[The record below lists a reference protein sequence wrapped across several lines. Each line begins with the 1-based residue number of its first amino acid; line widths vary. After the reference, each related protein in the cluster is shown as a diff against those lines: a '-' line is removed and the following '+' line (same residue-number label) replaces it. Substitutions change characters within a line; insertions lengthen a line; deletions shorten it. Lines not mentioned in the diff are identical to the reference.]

1 MTICLSKEGCQKNNI
16 SLAEALL
23 MLAIHNN
30 ADLDMAQKEL
40 IKKGYITADRDDLFQ
55 QVGWRLTNKGTEVI
69 DFVIVDSDK
78 KQEPNDRL
86 IQLATRL
93 KEIFPKGKK
102 DGTNYYWA
110 DGVALIVRRLK
121 LFFKKYD
128 ASLNDIFNEEAHIMT
143 VKDYNKFIDD
153 RIVQAATKYVQGF
166 NGNYQYMRLL
176 KYFIFKEK
184 VGAAGE
190 VEGDSELISYIENA
204 GQEENLRNDWTS
216 TIN

>member
-1 MTICLSKEGCQKNNI
+1 MTTVCLNKKAAQQNGI
-16 SLAEALL
+16 TIDEALL
-23 MLAIHNN
+23 MLVIHNK
-30 ADLDMAQKEL
+30 ADLERAEKTLIQKGL
-40 IKKGYITADRDDLFQ
+40 ITAERNDLFQ
-55 QVGWRLTNKGTEVI
+55 QVGWRLTNKGTEVL
-69 DFVIVDSDK
+69 DSVIMDSDK
-78 KQEPNDRL
+78 EQEPQDRL

-121 LFFKKYD
+121 LFFKKYG
-128 ASLNDIFNEEAHIMT
+128 
-143 VKDYNKFIDD
+143 NKFTDEQ
-153 RIVQAATKYVQGF
+153 IVQATEKYVQGF

-184 VGAAGE
+184 VGANGE

-216 TIN
+216 SLS

>member
-1 MTICLSKEGCQKNNI
+1 MTTVCLNKKAAQQNGI
-16 SLAEALL
+16 TIDEALL
-23 MLAIHNN
+23 MLVIHNK
-30 ADLDMAQKEL
+30 ADLERAEKAL
-40 IKKGYITADRDDLFQ
+40 IQEGLITAERNDLFQ
-55 QVGWRLTNKGTEVI
+55 QVGWRLTNKGTEVL
-69 DFVIVDSDK
+69 DSVIMDSDK
-78 KQEPNDRL
+78 EQEPQDRL

-121 LFFKKYD
+121 LFFKKYG
-128 ASLNDIFNEEAHIMT
+128 
-143 VKDYNKFIDD
+143 NKFTDEQI
-153 RIVQAATKYVQGF
+153 IQAAEKYVQGF

-184 VGAAGE
+184 VGADGE

-216 TIN
+216 SLS